1 MLFSFLFSSFLQFDK
16 FVFLNYNGDY
26 DESLEL
32 VANLPVAYLPSGK
45 SATGKLDTANLARKP
60 LCRQNKI
67 SLPGKLTLKLKR
79 QI

>member
-1 MLFSFLFSSFLQFDK
+1 MK
-16 FVFLNYNGDY
+16 YNIKGNF
-26 DESLEL
+26 EL

-45 SATGKLDTANLARKP
+45 SATGKLDTANLPRKP
-60 LCRQNKI
+60 LCRQNKN

>member
-1 MLFSFLFSSFLQFDK
+1 MEIYPYDSGNYKTTITQLQVLIVK
-16 FVFLNYNGDY
+16 LN
-26 DESLEL
+26 EL

-45 SATGKLDTANLARKP
+45 SATGKLDTANLLRKP
-60 LCRQNKI
+60 LCRQNKN